1 MVVGIHQLHYLPWLR
16 YIHKIL
22 CADVFI
28 VLDNIQYNK
37 NGHQNRNRIKTPQ
50 GATTLTV
57 PVFDRLG
64 QRLDEV
70 AIDNKG
76 PWARKH
82 WRSIAQHYRKAPYF
96 PRYADWLEE
105 VYEQPW
111 EYLNDLNRSLL
122 TGILLR
128 LEIDTPVV
136 YASELHVAGEATE
149 RLIHLI
155 HGVKGDAYLSGA
167 HAVDSYLDVEALEAS
182 GIALKIQSWTAP
194 EYPQGPG
201 PFLPE
206 LSIIDL
212 MMHCGSDART
222 ILEGVP
228 HDCPQ

>member
-1 MVVGIHQLHYLPWLR
+1 MIVGIHQLHYLPWLR

-22 CADVFI
+22 SSDVFI

-50 GATTLTV
+50 GAATLTV

-82 WRSIAQHYRKAPYF
+82 WRSIAQHYRNAPYF

-105 VYEQPW
+105 VYSQPW
-111 EYLNDLNRSLL
+111 VYLNDLNRSLL
-122 TGILLR
+122 TGVLLR
-128 LEIDTPVV
+128 LEIETPVV
-136 YASELHVAGEATE
+136 YASELKVPGEATE
-149 RLIHLI
+149 RLIQLI
-155 HGVKGDAYLSGA
+155 HAVKGDTYLSGA

-182 GIALKIQSWTAP
+182 GIALQIQSWNAP
-194 EYPQGPG
+194 TYPQGRG

-212 MMHCGSDART
+212 MMQCGPDART
-222 ILEGVP
+222 LLEGVP

>member
-1 MVVGIHQLHYLPWLR
+1 MIVGIHQLHYLPWLR

-22 CADVFI
+22 SSDVFI

-50 GATTLTV
+50 GAAMLTV

-70 AIDNKG
+70 AIDNKRS
-76 PWARKH
+76 WARKH
-82 WRSIAQHYRKAPYF
+82 WRSIAQHYRNAPYF
-96 PRYADWLEE
+96 PRYADWLEA
-105 VYEQPW
+105 VYSQRW
-111 EYLNDLNRSLL
+111 VYLNDLNRSLL
-122 TGILLR
+122 TGVLLR
-128 LEIDTPVV
+128 LEIETPVV
-136 YASELHVAGEATE
+136 YASELKVPGEATE
-149 RLIHLI
+149 RLIQLI
-155 HGVKGDAYLSGA
+155 HAVKGDTYLSGA

-182 GIALKIQSWTAP
+182 GIALQIQSWNAP
-194 EYPQGPG
+194 TYPQGRG

-212 MMHCGSDART
+212 MMHCGPDART
-222 ILEGVP
+222 LLEGVP